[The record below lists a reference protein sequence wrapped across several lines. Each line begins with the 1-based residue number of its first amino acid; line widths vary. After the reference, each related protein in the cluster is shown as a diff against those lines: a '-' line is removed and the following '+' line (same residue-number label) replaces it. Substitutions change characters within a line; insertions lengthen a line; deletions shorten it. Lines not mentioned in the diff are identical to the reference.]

1 MYYQNQNGP
10 VSLPD
15 VQRYQIRCECF
26 TLSHPSPSSLLLPSL
41 CSGLRRTSI
50 ASWKELTRTEQK
62 KMCLSTETLQ
72 GLRITGEQNVHEPYH
87 AVTISILSAAVTSFV
102 EAARYLLQYPGFQFL
117 LSERFTQDP
126 LEAFFSMQRQKGGGS
141 DNPTAL
147 QFTYNTSSLRI
158 QRSTAPSARSNV
170 RGSQRRDGG

>member
-1 MYYQNQNGP
+1 M
-10 VSLPD
+10 LK
-15 VQRYQIRCECF
+15 
-26 TLSHPSPSSLLLPSL
+26 LS
-41 CSGLRRTSI
+41 
-50 ASWKELTRTEQK
+50 
-62 KMCLSTETLQ
+62 
-72 GLRITGEQNVHEPYH
+72 RITGKQNVHEPYH

-126 LEAFFSMQRQKGGGS
+126 LEAFFCMQRQKGGGS

-147 QFTYNTSSLRI
+147 QFTYHASSLRI

-170 RGSQRRDGG
+170 RGSKHVREETVDDTPLAKRPRISKSAKINFSVVVLD